1 MNDDAII
8 VFDGVCVLCS
18 RWTRFVLRFDHAR
31 HFRLAAM
38 QTEAGRTL
46 LRSNGLDP
54 DDPSTF
60 IVIDSGRAYTE
71 SSAVL
76 HVLSHF
82 GWPWRVLA
90 SVLRLLPRA
99 LRDAGYRLIARHRYQ
114 WFGRAELC
122 VIPVPEQRARF
133 LE

>member
-1 MNDDAII
+1 MSTDAVI

-38 QTEAGRTL
+38 QTPSGRDIL
-46 LRSNGLDP
+46 AAHGLDP

-60 IVIDSGRAYTE
+60 IVIDAGRAYTE
-71 SSAVL
+71 STALL
-76 HVLSHF
+76 HVLSRF
-82 GWPWRVLA
+82 GLPWRA
-90 SVLRLLPRA
+90 FAAVLRCLPRA
-99 LRDAGYRLIARHRYQ
+99 WRDRGYRVIARNRYA
-114 WFGRAELC
+114 WFGRGDLC

-133 LE
+133 IE

>member
-1 MNDDAII
+1 MSTEAVI

-38 QTEAGRTL
+38 QTRAGRDIL
-46 LRSNGLDP
+46 AAHGLDP

-60 IVIDSGRAYTE
+60 IVIDAGRAYTE
-71 SSAVL
+71 SAALL
-76 HVLSHF
+76 HVLSRF
-82 GWPWRVLA
+82 GLFWRACAVA
-90 SVLRLLPRA
+90 LRCLPRA
-99 LRDAGYRLIARHRYQ
+99 WRDGGYRVIARNRYR
-114 WFGRAELC
+114 WFGRKDVC

-133 LE
+133 IE